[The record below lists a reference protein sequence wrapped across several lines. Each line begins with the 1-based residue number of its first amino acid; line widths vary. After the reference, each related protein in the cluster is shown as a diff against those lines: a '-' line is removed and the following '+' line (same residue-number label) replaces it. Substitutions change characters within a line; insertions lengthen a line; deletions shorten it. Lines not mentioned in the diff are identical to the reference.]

1 MSRRRTNIYLDDE
14 QLEGLEALRQTHG
27 VPIAES
33 VRRAVKEYLVKQE
46 IVRTRTEAVMAS
58 IEKGTR

>member
-1 MSRRRTNIYLDDE
+1 MSRRRTNIYLEDE
-14 QLEGLEALRQTHG
+14 QLEALDALRQTHG

-46 IVRTRTEAVMAS
+46 IVRAKTEAVMVS
-58 IEKGTR
+58 IEQGTD